1 MGAAMYLDA
10 AALGVPALLGLLG
23 AWLGAGRFLVL
34 RPIRWLAAGL
44 GASIAALLVALYLV
58 INRDALG
65 LLYLS
70 GAAATFIISAVA
82 FLIVLP
88 LLLMFM
94 GNFKER
100 VKVWTGERRIGLVQR
115 AFGGLFGILC
125 GLVLTAV
132 PYLLYDALRPD
143 PGDDPPWLSESR
155 YLPYVK
161 DAAGAAKNAVSP
173 FLPSAGGQQRR
184 QR

>member
-23 AWLGAGRFLVL
+23 AWLGLSRFLVL
-34 RPIRWLAAGL
+34 RPVRWLAAGL
-44 GASIAALLVALYLV
+44 GASIAALLVGLYLA
-58 INRDALG
+58 INSDFLG

-70 GAAATFIISAVA
+70 GTAATSVISAVV

-94 GNFKER
+94 GNLRER
-100 VKVWTGERRIGLVQR
+100 VKVWTGDRRIGPVQR
-115 AFGGLFGILC
+115 TFGGLLGILC
-125 GLVLTAV
+125 GLALAAI
-132 PYLLYDALRPD
+132 PYLLYDSLRPD
-143 PGDDPPWLSESR
+143 PGDDPPWLSDSR
-155 YLPYVK
+155 LLPYFK
-161 DAAGAAKNAVSP
+161 DAAGAVRSAASP

>member
-1 MGAAMYLDA
+1 MYLDA
-10 AALGVPALLGLLG
+10 AALGVSTVLGLLG
-23 AWLGAGRFLVL
+23 AWLGASRFLVL

-70 GAAATFIISAVA
+70 GTAATFIISVAA

-94 GNFKER
+94 GNFGER
-100 VKVWTGERRIGLVQR
+100 VKVWTGGRRIGPVQR
-115 AFGGLFGILC
+115 TFGGLLGILC
-125 GLVLTAV
+125 GVVLTAIS
-132 PYLLYDALRPD
+132 YLLYEGMRPD
-143 PGDDPPWLSESR
+143 PGDDPPWLGESR
-155 YLPYVK
+155 LLPYFK
-161 DAAGAAKNAVSP
+161 DAAGAAKKAASP